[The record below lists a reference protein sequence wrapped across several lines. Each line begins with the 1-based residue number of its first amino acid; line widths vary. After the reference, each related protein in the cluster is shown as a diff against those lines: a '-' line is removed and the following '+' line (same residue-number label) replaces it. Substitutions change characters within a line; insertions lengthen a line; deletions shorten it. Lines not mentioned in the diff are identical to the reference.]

1 MKKIN
6 LKKVLI
12 IFVLIFFIVP
22 ILLNLLTYKKF
33 SGYLLFH
40 KPPFRGKVIDA
51 ETKKPIEGAVV
62 VAVYKNYF
70 CGFGAGGGSEVAKVK
85 ETLTDKNGKFFFSSY
100 STIILPFLKEDYTT
114 FIIYKPGYGRLP
126 HNRIHSLSRVSLDQK
141 ETYFL
146 AENFGKKGKV
156 RVLEF
161 GKRNSFR
168 KVTFGVV
175 EKMPLKTRKERL
187 RAFPSAPT
195 DFRSKKLPLLFK
207 AINEENRRFGLGE
220 VK

>member
-40 KPPFRGKVIDA
+40 KPAFRGKVIDA

-62 VAVYKNYF
+62 VAIYNKKVFAVHEMSSSVIN
-70 CGFGAGGGSEVAKVK
+70 AK
-85 ETLTDKNGKFFFSSY
+85 EALTDKKGKFYFPSY
-100 STIILPFLKEDYTT
+100 STIMLGPFSYEHYAT

-146 AENFGKKGKV
+146 AENFGKPGEIPV
-156 RVLEF
+156 RTV
-161 GKRNSFR
+161 GTWNYTKQ
-168 KVTFGVV
+168 KVTFGLV
-175 EKMPLKTRKERL
+175 ELPLLKTRKDRL
-187 RAFPSAPT
+187 NAIPGRPT
-195 DFRSKKLPLLFK
+195 GFRSKELPLLFK
-207 AINEENRRFGLGE
+207 AINDERKAFGLIR
-220 VK
+220 